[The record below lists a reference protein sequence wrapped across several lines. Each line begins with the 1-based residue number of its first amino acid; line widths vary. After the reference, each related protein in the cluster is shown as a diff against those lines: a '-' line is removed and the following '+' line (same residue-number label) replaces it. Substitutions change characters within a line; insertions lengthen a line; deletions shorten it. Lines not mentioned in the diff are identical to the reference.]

1 MTTARD
7 LMTRPAVTCDVNDTL
22 DRAAKLMWDH
32 DCGAIAVTRGDD
44 GRLVGMITDRD
55 ICMAAFTQGLRL
67 DQILIN
73 AAMAHEPVA
82 ARPDASIDE
91 LERMMADNQIRRVP
105 VVDERG
111 APIGMISLA
120 DLALESVQPDT
131 NIKHGI
137 AKIAHTLAAIDRPR
151 PHAS

>member
-1 MTTARD
+1 MIAKD
-7 LMTRPAVTCDVNDTL
+7 IMSRPAVTCDVNDTL

-32 DCGAIAVTRGDD
+32 DCGVIAVTRGDD

-55 ICMAAFTQGLRL
+55 ICMAAFTQGRRL
-67 DQILIN
+67 DQILVN

-82 ARPDASIDE
+82 AAPDTSADE
-91 LERMMADNQIRRVP
+91 LERIMADHQVRRIP
-105 VVDERG
+105 IVDELG
-111 APIGMISLA
+111 APIGMVSLA

-131 NIKHGI
+131 QMRHGI